1 MTALDKKINQLAA
14 RHRWNVTPV
23 HDRFINRCRSLGLT
37 TDENKK
43 YVIDEKTAPTVRF
56 IFEHYAAGE
65 SSTSIVEQ
73 LNAKGLRT
81 SQGNPFNK
89 CSIPVC
95 PPTECRVPP
104 TSRPTLCSPRP
115 SFVPGCHDR
124 GQFSLR

>member
-1 MTALDKKINQLAA
+1 MRRGMRESALKGQA
-14 RHRWNVTPV
+14 
-23 HDRFINRCRSLGLT
+23 INRCRSLGLT

-65 SSTSIVEQ
+65 SSASIVEQ

-89 CSIPVC
+89 CSIPRIIQNEMYRGVYTSKAYNVRIEGVI
-95 PPTECRVPP
+95 PAIIDDDLWKRAQAMMKPTV
-104 TSRPTLCSPRP
+104 S
-115 SFVPGCHDR
+115 
-124 GQFSLR
+124 